1 MAQNPKR
8 NYAQS
13 HATVRISAKRFAMS
27 PWLPAYMTAET
38 VLGVYSR
45 RFYPLTIGDDPIA
58 NYWHLRRGA
67 VLFDV
72 PEHPIEISGPDAV
85 ALLEK
90 VFCRRIEKLKP
101 GRATYAIACD
111 HNGGIL
117 MDGVLMRFGE
127 ERFWYVM
134 ADGEFLPWLHA
145 QAAGLDATIRD
156 PRSWVLQ
163 VQGPKAFDVL
173 ADLLDDR
180 PPEPFGYFSV
190 ADVSILRQP
199 FIISRT
205 GWTSEL
211 GFELYTL
218 NPEIDGPAIFRHIM
232 AKGARHGLVFS
243 SLESMGIRR
252 LEAGILDNGTDIDPT
267 MTPYDAGLAKF
278 VDLDKEADFCGKAAL
293 AAAPKD
299 SLLLGL
305 TCTGTTPVAGDRVHA
320 GNAVAGRVTAGA
332 WSPHLETGIAY
343 VRLAAPLGER
353 PGAIELESSDGSRH
367 AATIVDLP
375 FYDPEKKIPR
385 GLAVANV

>member
-1 MAQNPKR
+1 MAQAPRR

-27 PWLPAYMTAET
+27 PWLPAYRTDET

-45 RFYPLTIGDDPIA
+45 RFYPLTIGEDPIA
-58 NYWHLRRGA
+58 RYKALRSGA

-72 PEHPIEISGPDAV
+72 PEHPIEISGPDAL

-90 VFCRRIEKLKP
+90 VFCRRIGRLKE

-111 HNGGIL
+111 HAGGIL

-127 ERFWYVM
+127 DRFWYVM

-145 QAAGLDATIRD
+145 QAAGLDVAIRD

-163 VQGPKAFDVL
+163 VQGPKSFDVL
-173 ADLLDDR
+173 ADLTDDR
-180 PPEPFGYFSV
+180 VLEPFGYFSV
-190 ADVSILRQP
+190 SDVSIARQP

-205 GWTSEL
+205 GWTGEL

-232 AKGARHGLVFS
+232 EKGKRHGLVFS

-252 LEAGILDNGTDIDPT
+252 IEAGILDNGTDIDPS
-267 MTPYDAGLAKF
+267 MTPFAAGLGKF
-278 VDLDKEADFCGKAAL
+278 VDLDKEAEFCGKAAL
-293 AAAPKD
+293 AAAPRD
-299 SLLLGL
+299 VLLTGL
-305 TCTGTTPVAGDRVHA
+305 TCKGTTPVAGDIVLA
-320 GNAVAGRVTAGA
+320 GNARAGRITAGA
-332 WSPHLETGIAY
+332 WSPHLDTGIAY
-343 VRLAAPLGER
+343 LRLDQPLA
-353 PGAIELESSDGSRH
+353 PGAGPLTLESSDGSRH
-367 AATIVDLP
+367 AATMVDLP
-375 FYDPEKKIPR
+375 FYDPEKRIPR
-385 GLAVANV
+385 GLAV

>member
-1 MAQNPKR
+1 MNKNPRR

-27 PWLPAYMTAET
+27 PWLSAYMTDET

-45 RFYPLTIGDDPIA
+45 RFYPLTIGEDPIER
-58 NYWHLRRGA
+58 YGKLRSGA

-90 VFCRRIEKLKP
+90 VFCRRIARLKQ

-111 HNGGIL
+111 HAGGIL

-163 VQGPKAFDVL
+163 VQGPKSFDVL

-180 PPEPFGYFSV
+180 PPDPFGYFAV
-190 ADVSILRQP
+190 ADVSIARQP
-199 FIISRT
+199 FIVSRT
-205 GWTSEL
+205 GWTGEL

-218 NPEIDGPAIFRHIM
+218 NPEIDGPAIFSYILE
-232 AKGARHGLVFS
+232 KGRRHGLVFS

-252 LEAGILDNGTDIDPT
+252 IEAGILDNGTDIDPS
-267 MTPYDAGLAKF
+267 MTPFAAGLGKF

-293 AAAPKD
+293 AAAPRD
-299 SLLLGL
+299 VLLTGL
-305 TCTGTTPVAGDRVHA
+305 ICAGTTPVAGDRVFA
-320 GNAVAGRVTAGA
+320 GNAVAGRITAGA

-343 VRLAAPLGER
+343 LRLDAPLAPDAGSLV
-353 PGAIELESSDGSRH
+353 LESRDGSQH
-367 AATIVDLP
+367 AAAMVALP

-385 GLAVANV
+385 GLAVA